1 MPRAVLSLLFVFAT
15 VAVAVVVRAR
25 ERQDAPQSAPP
36 RALVLQEGDGE
47 RLLRRPGGLTPPSGL
62 VPEFFIKVDKLNGN
76 AQDFYVATEIFAPG
90 AVIPFHKHHNAEEV
104 VILEEGGATVVVGD
118 KRAIAGPRSI
128 VFIPRDTWVSLANA
142 SKVPIHAYFLFS
154 RPGFENFI
162 RGRSVHP
169 GEPLKPLT
177 PEEIGRIAVQGHM
190 EIWDT
195 SKGPYP
201 PGVAH
206 P

>member
-1 MPRAVLSLLFVFAT
+1 
-15 VAVAVVVRAR
+15 
-25 ERQDAPQSAPP
+25 
-36 RALVLQEGDGE
+36 
-47 RLLRRPGGLTPPSGL
+47 
-62 VPEFFIKVDKLNGN
+62 LN
-76 AQDFYVATEIFAPG
+76 PG
-90 AVIPFHKHHNAEEV
+90 AIIPFHKHHNAEEV

-177 PEEIGRIAVQGHM
+177 PEEIDGYIASNQWEGKAGGYGIQDHDPFVTKMSGSHTNIVGLPMELVEKMLGEANILPVGR
-190 EIWDT
+190 
-195 SKGPYP
+195 
-201 PGVAH
+201 
-206 P
+206 